1 MALLSYG
8 LRTLKL
14 SMVFRGIVAFLVL
27 QSFHFKKFLRFFFML
42 CSVGGSVN
50 KLSYLSLR
58 LSPWLSQ
65 EVDRMEPLIG
75 AERRKGVCAGQDA
88 GGKRRVYG

>member
-27 QSFHFKKFLRFFFML
+27 QSFHFKKFLSFFFY
-42 CSVGGSVN
+42 VV
-50 KLSYLSLR
+50 LSGWVSKQTFLSLT
-58 LSPWLSQ
+58 SS
-65 EVDRMEPLIG
+65 VSMVVSG
-75 AERRKGVCAGQDA
+75 SG
-88 GGKRRVYG
+88 

>member
-27 QSFHFKKFLRFFFML
+27 QSFHFKKFLSFFFFY
-42 CSVGGSVN
+42 VV
-50 KLSYLSLR
+50 LSGWVSKQTFLSLT
-58 LSPWLSQ
+58 SS
-65 EVDRMEPLIG
+65 VSMVVSG
-75 AERRKGVCAGQDA
+75 SG
-88 GGKRRVYG
+88 

>member
-42 CSVGGSVN
+42 FSVGGSVN

-75 AERRKGVCAGQDA
+75 AERRKGVCASQDA
-88 GGKRRVYG
+88 GRKRSFYV

>member
-1 MALLSYG
+1 
-8 LRTLKL
+8 
-14 SMVFRGIVAFLVL
+14 
-27 QSFHFKKFLRFFFML
+27 ML

-75 AERRKGVCAGQDA
+75 AERRKGVCASQDA
-88 GGKRRVYG
+88 GRKRSFYV